1 MSTLSEIAQNH
12 AKMVKGL
19 AEHAVEPP
27 VRQPLVVGG
36 FDISGLDLS
45 QHPCNAELQE
55 RFIEPPCVA
64 SL

>member
-1 MSTLSEIAQNH
+1 MNH

-19 AEHAVEPP
+19 AEQAVEPP

-36 FDISGLDLS
+36 FDISTLDLT
-45 QHPCNAELQE
+45 QHHCNVEAQE
-55 RFIEPPCVA
+55 RYADQPCLA